1 MAPRDILLAVA
12 VALVWGLSF
21 LAIRWGLRD
30 ASPLWFAALRA
41 GVAAAALVAVAAVQR
56 RPLPR
61 RLREWGEIALL
72 GLVNVSLVF
81 AAMFLGVAGL
91 ATGTAAVLSNAQPLL
106 ILLPAWF
113 LYGEKPSRRVVLAML
128 VGFTGLM
135 IVAVPGGGGT
145 GAMLALTA
153 ALAVTVGT
161 LLVRRLY
168 SSDVVVVSTVHLGV
182 GAAVLT
188 VLALIWEGPADI
200 SWTPRFVA
208 MLGYLGVIATAGAT
222 MAWFIE
228 VQRASLASVTA
239 WMLLVPV
246 VGVTL
251 GVLVLGERLT
261 GWTAAGVVIVLA
273 SLVVVLRPDGTRKI
287 PSAR

>member
-1 MAPRDILLAVA
+1 MIGIT
-12 VALVWGLSF
+12 VALGGCF

-41 GVAAAALVAVAAVQR
+41 GVAAAALAAVAAVQR

-61 RLREWGEIALL
+61 GMREWGEIALL

-161 LLVRRLY
+161 LLVRRLR
-168 SSDVVVVSTVHLGV
+168 SSDVVVVSAVHLGI

-246 VGVTL
+246 VGVAL

-273 SLVVVLRPDGTRKI
+273 SLVVVLRPDGARKI

>member
-1 MAPRDILLAVA
+1 MIGIT
-12 VALVWGLSF
+12 VALGGCF

-41 GVAAAALVAVAAVQR
+41 GVAAAALAAVAAVQR

-246 VGVTL
+246 VGVVL

-261 GWTAAGVVIVLA
+261 GWTAAGVLIVLA
-273 SLVVVLRPDGTRKI
+273 SLVVVLRPHGAREISSTR
-287 PSAR
+287 

>member
-1 MAPRDILLAVA
+1 MIGIT
-12 VALVWGLSF
+12 VALGGCF

-61 RLREWGEIALL
+61 SLREWGEIALL

-113 LYGEKPSRRVVLAML
+113 LYGEKPSHRVVLAML

-246 VGVTL
+246 VGVVL

-261 GWTAAGVVIVLA
+261 GWTAAGVLIVLA
-273 SLVVVLRPDGTRKI
+273 SLVVVLRPHGGREIFSTR
-287 PSAR
+287 

>member
-1 MAPRDILLAVA
+1 M
-12 VALVWGLSF
+12 
-21 LAIRWGLRD
+21 
-30 ASPLWFAALRA
+30 
-41 GVAAAALVAVAAVQR
+41 AAVQR

-61 RLREWGEIALL
+61 SLRAWGEIALL

-246 VGVTL
+246 VGVVL

-261 GWTAAGVVIVLA
+261 GWTAAGVLIVLA
-273 SLVVVLRPDGTRKI
+273 SLVVVLRPHGAREISSTR
-287 PSAR
+287 

>member
-1 MAPRDILLAVA
+1 MIGIT
-12 VALVWGLSF
+12 VALGGCF

-41 GVAAAALVAVAAVQR
+41 GVAAAALAAVAAVQR

-61 RLREWGEIALL
+61 SLREWGEIALL

-161 LLVRRLY
+161 LLVRRLH
-168 SSDVVVVSTVHLGV
+168 SSDVVVVSAVHLGI
-182 GAAVLT
+182 GAAALV

-246 VGVTL
+246 VGVVL

-261 GWTAAGVVIVLA
+261 GWTAAGVLIVLA
-273 SLVVVLRPDGTRKI
+273 SLVVVLRPHGGREIFSTR
-287 PSAR
+287 

>member
-1 MAPRDILLAVA
+1 MIGIT
-12 VALVWGLSF
+12 VALGGCF

-41 GVAAAALVAVAAVQR
+41 GVAAAALAAVAAVQR

-61 RLREWGEIALL
+61 SLREWGEIALL

-246 VGVTL
+246 VGVVL

-261 GWTAAGVVIVLA
+261 GWTAAGVLIVLA
-273 SLVVVLRPDGTRKI
+273 SLVVVLRPHGAREISSTR
-287 PSAR
+287 

>member
-1 MAPRDILLAVA
+1 MIGIT
-12 VALVWGLSF
+12 VALGGCF

-41 GVAAAALVAVAAVQR
+41 GVAAAALAAVAAVQR

-61 RLREWGEIALL
+61 SLREWGEIALL

-246 VGVTL
+246 VGVVL

-261 GWTAAGVVIVLA
+261 GWTAAGVLIVLA
-273 SLVVVLRPDGTRKI
+273 SLVVVLKPHGAREIFSTR
-287 PSAR
+287 

>member
-1 MAPRDILLAVA
+1 MIGIT
-12 VALVWGLSF
+12 VALGGCF

-41 GVAAAALVAVAAVQR
+41 GVAAAALAAVAAVQR

-61 RLREWGEIALL
+61 GLREWGEIALL

-161 LLVRRLY
+161 LLVRRLR
-168 SSDVVVVSTVHLGV
+168 SSDVVVVSAVHLGI

-188 VLALIWEGPADI
+188 VLALIWEGSADI

-246 VGVTL
+246 VGVAL

-273 SLVVVLRPDGTRKI
+273 SLVVVLRPDGARKI